1 MTKPVSTPRPASQ
14 HAHQHVT
21 LSDCGQVGEISL
33 KFPGMVLICTQLNT
47 GSISTGQS
55 YSSWRFKFFTH
66 FFFNSLIFFMFIL
79 FVCFLLTCRS
89 YVHILDT
96 KLLSA
101 ECIASN
107 FSLLV
112 ASMFHLFML
121 FPWILMWQNLSFFS
135 FMFILLGFCL
145 RNYSLV
151 HGHSM
156 FSYES
161 FINVYIIIKPLIHL
175 ELIFMYGVNKKF
187 FLSSSRF

>member
-21 LSDCGQVGEISL
+21 LSDCGRVGEISL
-33 KFPGMVLICTQLNT
+33 KLPGMVLTCTQLNT
-47 GSISTGQS
+47 GSVSTGQS
-55 YSSWRFKFFTH
+55 CSSWRFKFFTH
-66 FFFNSLIFFMFIL
+66 FSLILLIVITFIL

-89 YVHILDT
+89 HVHILDT
-96 KLLSA
+96 NLLSA
-101 ECIASN
+101 ECTASN

-135 FMFILLGFCL
+135 FMFVLLGFCL

-156 FSYES
+156 FSY
-161 FINVYIIIKPLIHL
+161 VVLWKLYKCL
-175 ELIFMYGVNKKF
+175 YYY
-187 FLSSSRF
+187 